1 MFNYE
6 IEARES
12 QESTINSTIYWKE
25 CSLLSSRGSTGSGV
39 NMEKNLVIGKRGWL
53 KVASFGRSRFKLLTL
68 KFLNK
73 SVQAASCERLKTNQR
88 RVFLLFE

>member
-6 IEARES
+6 IEARER

-25 CSLLSSRGSTGSGV
+25 CSLLSSRGSTGSRV
-39 NMEKNLVIGKRGWL
+39 NIEKKLIFEKRGGS
-53 KVASFGRSRFKLLTL
+53 KVASFDRSRFKLLTL